1 MRSSLLVLLISMAL
15 LAGIGKGDES
25 ALTALDLVSK
35 SLPTPE
41 DGIDTGIASS
51 PKDNA
56 GIEDPE
62 PTPSATEGPYFK
74 PGSPE
79 RKSLLEPDIEG
90 NRINLAGRVLT
101 RSGRP
106 VANARLD
113 FWQAD
118 TNGVYD
124 NVGYRLRGHQ
134 FTDSQGR
141 YQLET
146 VIPGIYV
153 GRTSHIH
160 VKVQAPDG
168 TALTTQLFFPGDV
181 ENQRDSIF
189 NPQLLISFNG
199 TSTDQ
204 ATFDFVLNIA

>member
-1 MRSSLLVLLISMAL
+1 MRSSMLVLLISMAL
-15 LAGIGKGDES
+15 FTGIVKGDES
-25 ALTALDLVSK
+25 APTAPDLGSK
-35 SLPTPE
+35 SLPLPASGKE
-41 DGIDTGIASS
+41 TGIASS
-51 PKDNA
+51 PA
-56 GIEDPE
+56 VRIEDPD

-79 RKSLLEPDIEG
+79 RKSLLEPGIEG
-90 NRINLAGRVLT
+90 SRLNLTGHVLT

-106 VANARLD
+106 IANALLD

-118 TNGVYD
+118 ANGVYD

-153 GRTSHIH
+153 GRTNHIH

-168 TALTTQLFFPGDV
+168 TALTTQLFFPG
-181 ENQRDSIF
+181 EAGNQEDSIF

-199 TSTDQ
+199 TSKDQ